1 MGARIAVR
9 RHGSGGPLVLVL
21 HGGPGAPGSAAG
33 LARGLARLGY
43 LVDEPLQRASG
54 GEPLTV
60 ARHVEDLREVVDA
73 SCAARP
79 ATLVGWSWGAM
90 LALCF
95 AAAHPSRAGL
105 LVLVGCGTWDEEA
118 RAELRRRRAAR
129 LSPAQRDEMREL
141 ERRLAAAGDDER
153 DEVLARLGALLSQ
166 GEDDA
171 QPGEA
176 GDPDEPG
183 EPVVAD
189 AKAFEE
195 TWNDL
200 VRLQREGVYPAAFA
214 AIDARVVMVHGT
226 RDDHPGEMVRASL
239 APFVR
244 RLEYVPL
251 EGCGHEPWRE
261 GACRERLFKA
271 LRAALPPPA

>member
-1 MGARIAVR
+1 MSPPIEVR

-33 LARGLARLGY
+33 LARGLARHGY
-43 LVDEPLQRASG
+43 RVDEPLQRGSG
-54 GEPLTV
+54 GGPLSV
-60 ARHVEDLREVVDA
+60 ARHVADLREVVDA
-73 SCAARP
+73 STPGRP

-105 LVLVGCGTWDEEA
+105 LVLVGCGTWDEGA

-129 LSPAQRDEMREL
+129 LSPARREEVREL
-141 ERRLAAAGDDER
+141 ERRLATAGGDARDAA
-153 DEVLARLGALLSQ
+153 LARLGALLSE

-171 QPGEA
+171 RPGEPA
-176 GDPDEPG
+176 KPDEP
-183 EPVVAD
+183 VAVD

-200 VRLQREGVYPAAFA
+200 VRLQHEGVYPAAFA
-214 AIDARVVMVHGT
+214 AIDARVVMLHGT

-239 APFVR
+239 APFLR

-261 GACRERLFKA
+261 RACRERFFTA
-271 LRAALPPPA
+271 LLEALPPPA